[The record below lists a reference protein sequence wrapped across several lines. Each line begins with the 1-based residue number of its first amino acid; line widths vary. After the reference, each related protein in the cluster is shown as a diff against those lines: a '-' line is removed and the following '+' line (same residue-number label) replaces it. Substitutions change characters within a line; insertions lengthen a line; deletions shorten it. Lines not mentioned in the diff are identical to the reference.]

1 MLFFVIL
8 FELKLLGVRKFLFG
22 IYIFILFEFRL
33 FGVCMLVV
41 SVLFLVGEV
50 KLVVCG
56 VMILLFIRLD
66 GVLSKCVVEWV
77 FVVLDKIEFVIVF
90 RLVLLVGEFI

>member
-1 MLFFVIL
+1 MVLIVIMLFFVIL

-22 IYIFILFEFRL
+22 IYFFRL

-41 SVLFLVGEV
+41 SVLFLDGEV

-66 GVLSKCVVEWV
+66 VDLNKCVVE
-77 FVVLDKIEFVIVF
+77 
-90 RLVLLVGEFI
+90 

>member
-22 IYIFILFEFRL
+22 IYFFILFEFRL

-50 KLVVCG
+50 NIVVCG

-66 GVLSKCVVEWV
+66 VDLNKCVVEWV
-77 FVVLDKIEFVIVF
+77 LVVLDMIEFVIVF